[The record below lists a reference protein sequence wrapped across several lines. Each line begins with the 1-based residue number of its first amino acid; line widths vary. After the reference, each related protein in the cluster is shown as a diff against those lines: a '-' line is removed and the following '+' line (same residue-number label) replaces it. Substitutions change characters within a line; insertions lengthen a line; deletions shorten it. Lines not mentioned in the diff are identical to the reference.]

1 MSISAAQAKPLS
13 TVWKERLDL
22 SMRDVPELYEN
33 PKAVGQSPHANAI
46 RTALADLGASAV
58 FCVQSVPTVVIVVL
72 DDYDRERVVDLH
84 GALWNQGLATL
95 LLVLSGD
102 TIRAFS
108 LARIPYID
116 DQEFD
121 DRYLVQQLDAVAD
134 GLTVKNLIYGA
145 ESGRLWEHHADY
157 FRTSERIDQVLL
169 ENLTASHE
177 ALCRDGLSTDAA
189 EALLIQ
195 TMFIAYLEDREIV
208 RREYFRSAS
217 HGSSDTF
224 LALLESRNSN
234 ALYRLFGRLREEFNG
249 DLFVAPCSFDPT
261 GPRPRV
267 VRAHLQTLAGF
278 RSGQEE
284 MGHGHGQLRFWG
296 YNFRYIPIE
305 LVSAV
310 YDHFLGARK
319 AERRN
324 RGAYYTPMFLADTVI
339 SAVWDGLPESTR
351 AKGVVLDPA
360 CGSGVFLVRSF
371 QLLCEHWRQTHKSP
385 TIRWDSLLKVLSRL
399 HGWDVNAGAVRV
411 AVFSLYVALLQEV
424 KPPEIRLLIEQG
436 RILPGLW
443 GRTLRAQDFFGP
455 SQDGLRVDIIIGN
468 PPWSSRRGAERSSVS
483 WCDEHQ
489 VPMPGKE
496 DAWAF
501 VWKSIRHLRK
511 DGVVGF
517 LLPAMGFLH
526 NHAANAVSARNR
538 LIRDVR
544 IHRIV
549 NFSDMR
555 FQLFEGAVRPAALV
569 IFGCAGADAPV
580 YRFDYWTPKADLN
593 LKIRRVITL
602 SSVDRR
608 TIVSRHAEDD
618 ASIFKRRLWMNDP
631 ESKLFGYLA
640 ALPKLG
646 NLVGEY
652 RTVRRRMESVENRW
666 IVGNGF
672 QPVNEDRL
680 GDDNYRSQHS
690 KIVTTAPYLP
700 IDAFRAPA
708 QDTRQLRAFDDGN
721 GGTVRRK
728 GFERGFNG
736 PRILVPR
743 GISVT
748 GHRLRASYLEDPLTF
763 EHIILSISVP
773 DRDANR
779 AKLLTALLNSKLMFW
794 FAFHGTA
801 SFGSDRPEIQQAELL
816 RLPFPTLQD
825 IQQDGRSKAA
835 SVALVSI
842 INEAMAS
849 AMKSFSLRP
858 GDDGLFDE
866 LDSHCYK
873 YFGLGEEE
881 IALVEDTVKHV
892 IPCAQPHTGAS
903 VDLWRPSNWN
913 DRQTYAKTLVRS
925 MANWLDNDAGINV
938 VLEAR
943 NDDLALLHLRLVQR
957 SSGARYR
964 ERNDRTIGEALRRLG
979 EHIEVPLPGNF
990 QLVPDF
996 RLFVGKSLYL
1006 VKPLQRRFWLR
1017 SAAIADADAI
1027 SMELHDAVGLWETG
1041 DPA

>member
-1 MSISAAQAKPLS
+1 MSAVQAKPLS
-13 TVWKERLDL
+13 TIWKDRLDL
-22 SMRDVPELYEN
+22 SMRDVPELYED
-33 PKAVGQSPHANAI
+33 PKVVEQSPHASAI
-46 RTALADLGASAV
+46 RTTLGDLGASAV

-72 DDYDRERVVDLH
+72 DEYDRERVVDLH

-108 LARIPYID
+108 LARTPYID
-116 DQEFD
+116 DEEFD
-121 DRYLVQQLDAVAD
+121 DRYLVQELDAVAD

-157 FRTSERIDQVLL
+157 FKTSERIDRVLL
-169 ENLTASHE
+169 DNLSASHE
-177 ALCRDGLSTDAA
+177 ALCQEGLSTDAA
-189 EALLIQ
+189 QALLIQ
-195 TMFIAYLEDREIV
+195 AMFIAYLEDRDIV
-208 RREYFRSAS
+208 RPEYFRSAS
-217 HGSSDTF
+217 DGSSATF
-224 LALLESRNSN
+224 LEILQSGNSN
-234 ALYRLFGRLREEFNG
+234 ALYRLFGSLREHFNG
-249 DLFVAPCSFDPT
+249 DLFVAPCSFDPK
-261 GPRPRV
+261 GQRPRV
-267 VRAHLQTLAGF
+267 VRIHLQTLARF
-278 RSGQEE
+278 RSGHEE
-284 MGHGHGQLRFWG
+284 MDHGRGQLRFWG

-310 YDHFLGARK
+310 YDHFLGARE

-339 SAVWDGLPESTR
+339 SSVWDDLPESTR

-371 QLLCEHWRQTHKSP
+371 QLLCEQWRQTHKSR
-385 TIRWDSLLKVLSRL
+385 TIRWDSLLTILSRL
-399 HGWDVNAGAVRV
+399 HGWDVNAAAVRV

-424 KPPEIRLLIEQG
+424 RPPEIRLLAERG
-436 RILPGLW
+436 RVLPELW
-443 GRTLRAQDFFGP
+443 GRTLRAQDFFRT
-455 SQDGLRVDIIIGN
+455 SEDALRADVIIGN
-468 PPWSSRRGAERSSVS
+468 PPWSSRRGTERSSVN
-483 WCDEHQ
+483 WCDEHR
-489 VPMPGKE
+489 VPMPEKE
-496 DAWAF
+496 EAWAF
-501 VWKSIRHLRK
+501 VWKSLMHLRK

-526 NHAANAVSARNR
+526 NHAANAVNARNR
-538 LIRDVR
+538 LIRDAR

-549 NFSDMR
+549 NFSDIR
-555 FQLFEGAVRPAALV
+555 FQLFEGAVRPAALL
-569 IFGCAGADAPV
+569 IFGRAGADAPG

-593 LKIRRVITL
+593 LKIRRAITL

-608 TIVSRHAEDD
+608 TISSRHAEDD

-646 NLVGEY
+646 DLVSEY
-652 RTVRRRMESVENRW
+652 RTVYRRMESVKNRW

-680 GDDNYRSQHS
+680 GDDNYRSQHG
-690 KIVTTAPYLP
+690 KMVAKAPYLP
-700 IDAFRAPA
+700 IEAFRAPA
-708 QDTRQLRAFDDGN
+708 QDTGQLRAFDDGH

-736 PRILVPR
+736 PRVLVPR
-743 GISVT
+743 GISAT
-748 GHRLRASYLEDPLTF
+748 GHRLRASYLEEPLTF
-763 EHIILSISVP
+763 EDIILAISVP
-773 DRDANR
+773 VCDADR
-779 AKLLTALLNSKLMFW
+779 AKLLTALLNSKLLFW

-801 SFGSDRPEIQQAELL
+801 SFGSDRPEIKQAELL
-816 RLPFPTLQD
+816 RLPFPALKD
-825 IQQDGRSKAA
+825 VQQDGGSEKAA
-835 SVALVSI
+835 GALLSLI
-842 INEAMAS
+842 DEAIAS
-849 AMKSFSLRP
+849 ARQSFSLRSS
-858 GDDGLFDE
+858 DNAMFDQ
-866 LDSHCYK
+866 LDAHCYR

-881 IALVEDTVKHV
+881 IALVEDAVEHL
-892 IPCAQPHTGAS
+892 IPYAQPHTGAS
-903 VDLWRPSNWN
+903 LDFWQPSDRT
-913 DRQTYAKTLVRS
+913 DRQTYANTLVHS
-925 MANWLDNDAGINV
+925 MTPWLDDDSGIDV

-943 NDDLALLHLRLVQR
+943 NDDLALLHLRLAQR
-957 SSGARYR
+957 SSEPPYR
-964 ERNDRTIGEALRRLG
+964 ERDDRTIGEALRRLG

-1027 SMELHDAVGLWETG
+1027 SMELHDAIRLRETG
-1041 DPA
+1041 DPT